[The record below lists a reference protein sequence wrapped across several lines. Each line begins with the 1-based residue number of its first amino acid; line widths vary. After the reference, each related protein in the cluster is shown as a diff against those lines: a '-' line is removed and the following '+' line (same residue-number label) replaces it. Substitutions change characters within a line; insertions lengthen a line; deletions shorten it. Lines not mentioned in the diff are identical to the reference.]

1 MIMEFLEAVHLTEL
15 ESGLI
20 LLVLVLAG
28 GLIYLRCRGVRS
40 TEPRGHSIEFEGLKE
55 WVKESELICETLSKN
70 LQEKRKIA
78 KRLMAQLDGK
88 LAEMNDLLSRIDE
101 KRPLPSEEIK
111 SRDVHSVIVEMAESG
126 CHVSQIARWLKIPE
140 GEVQLVL
147 DLKKFGHR
155 EDLQPQAS
163 VSRV

>member
-1 MIMEFLEAVHLTEL
+1 MEFLEAIHLTEL
-15 ESGLI
+15 EFGLI
-20 LLVLVLAG
+20 LLVLVLAA
-28 GLIYLRCRGVRS
+28 GLIYSRRKGVRP
-40 TEPRGHSIEFEGLKE
+40 TEKLGRSIEFEGLKE
-55 WVKESELICETLSKN
+55 WVKESELIWETLSKN

-101 KRPLPSEEIK
+101 KGPLPSEEVK
-111 SRDVHSVIVEMAESG
+111 GRDVHSVIVEMAESG
-126 CHVSQIARWLKIPE
+126 CHVSQIARWLRIPE

-155 EDLQPQAS
+155 EDLQPQTN

>member
-1 MIMEFLEAVHLTEL
+1 MNFLDAIHLTNL
-15 ESGLI
+15 EFGLI
-20 LLVLVLAG
+20 LLVIVLSAV
-28 GLIYLRCRGVRS
+28 LIRSKRTVTPS
-40 TEPRGHSIEFEGLKE
+40 TEKVGQAINFEGLKE

-78 KRLMAQLDGK
+78 KRLIAQLDGK
-88 LAEMNDLLSRIDE
+88 IDHMNQLLGKLNE
-101 KRPLPSEEIK
+101 KEPHPSEEGK
-111 SRDVHSVIVEMAESG
+111 SKDLYPLIIEMADSG
-126 CHVSQIARWLKIPE
+126 CHVPQIARWLRISE

-155 EDLQPQAS
+155 EDLQSQVG